1 MRNPSLVLVCWMV
14 AAMAGVGG
22 GVAWD
27 WPSWM
32 VVVMGIGFIGAAVL
46 MTRTAWHQTRINNED
61 IMEGIRQLQLL
72 SGREEVSTSPV
83 LEPDSLGA
91 YIQRMVTVVHNRMTN
106 LEEERKKIIAIM
118 ENLVEGVVAFDP
130 KGKILFT
137 NPSAHR
143 ILGLDAHAIQG
154 RSMWEIIRNQEL
166 ASLVEG
172 CQQLAWHE
180 RRRAE
185 IELHPPASM
194 VLEVYALPFPFSNQK
209 KGSVLVLHD
218 VTELRRLEQ
227 VRAEFIENVSH
238 ELRTPLTAIVG
249 YLETLVDEPS
259 LETPN
264 NRKFVHIAYQHA
276 ERLSRLVE
284 DIRSLSEIESGK
296 VVLRCETVSLYEV
309 AQDIIEMFQH
319 QLSKKGLQICN
330 MIGAEFSA
338 WVDRDRLIQILVNI
352 VDNSIKY
359 TPPGG
364 TVSFE
369 AMLLEDQRIS
379 VQVKDTG
386 QGIPSTDLPRITERF
401 YRVDRARSREEGGTG
416 LGLSIVK
423 HLLQLL
429 NGKLRIQSEL
439 GKGTTVEVILPVS
452 LRIYT
457 THPLSDFT

>member
-1 MRNPSLVLVCWMV
+1 MRNPSLILAFWMV
-14 AAMAGVGG
+14 AAMVGVGG
-22 GVAWD
+22 SVAWE
-27 WPSWM
+27 WPFWA
-32 VVVMGIGFIGAAVL
+32 VGLLGVGLVGAAVL
-46 MTRTAWHQTRINNED
+46 MTRNVWGQTRTNQED
-61 IMEGIRQLQLL
+61 VLSGIHQLQQL
-72 SGREEVSTSPV
+72 SGIDTAKVPLV
-83 LEPDSLGA
+83 VDLDSLGTH
-91 YIQRMVTVVHNRMTN
+91 IQRMVAEVGKRMTS
-106 LEEERKKIIAIM
+106 LEEERTKIIAIM

-130 KGKILFT
+130 KGKVLFT

-143 ILGLDAHAIQG
+143 ILGLDAKAIQG
-154 RSMWEIIRNQEL
+154 RSVWEIIRNQEL

-172 CQQLAWHE
+172 CQQLAWNE

-264 NRKFVHIAYQHA
+264 NRKFVHIAHQNA

-284 DIRSLSEIESGK
+284 DLRSLSEIESGK
-296 VVLRCETVSLYEV
+296 VVLRCEELPLCEV
-309 AQDIIEMFQH
+309 AQDVCEMFQH
-319 QLSKKGLQICN
+319 QLAKKDLRVSNTITGDI
-330 MIGAEFSA
+330 SA
-338 WVDRDRLIQILVNI
+338 WADRDRLIQILVNV
-352 VDNSIKY
+352 VDNAIKY
-359 TPPGG
+359 TPAGG
-364 TVSFE
+364 TISFQAMPLGDQQVS
-369 AMLLEDQRIS
+369 L
-379 VQVKDTG
+379 QVKDSG
-386 QGIPSTDLPRITERF
+386 QGIPSMDLPRITERF

-429 NGKLRIQSEL
+429 GGKLRIQSEL
-439 GKGTTVEVILPVS
+439 GKGTTVEMILPVS
-452 LRIYT
+452 PPNSSRNRL
-457 THPLSDFT
+457 

>member
-1 MRNPSLVLVCWMV
+1 MV
-14 AAMAGVGG
+14 AAMVGVGG
-22 GVAWD
+22 SMAWEWPFWAVGLLGVGL
-27 WPSWM
+27 
-32 VVVMGIGFIGAAVL
+32 VGAAVF
-46 MTRTAWHQTRINNED
+46 MTRNAWDRTRTNQED
-61 IMEGIRQLQLL
+61 LLSGIRQLQQL
-72 SGREEVSTSPV
+72 SESDQARAPLVV
-83 LEPDSLGA
+83 EPDSLGIH
-91 YIQRMVTVVHNRMTN
+91 IQRMVAVVGKRMTS
-106 LEEERKKIIAIM
+106 LEEERTKIIAIM

-130 KGKILFT
+130 KGKVVFT
-137 NPSAHR
+137 NPSANR
-143 ILGLDAHAIQG
+143 ILGLDTKTIQG
-154 RSMWEIIRNQEL
+154 RSVWEIIRNQEL
-166 ASLVEG
+166 ASMVEG

-194 VLEVYALPFPFSNQK
+194 VLEVYALPFPFSNQN

-264 NRKFVHIAYQHA
+264 NRKFVHIAHQHA

-284 DIRSLSEIESGK
+284 DLRSLSEIESGK
-296 VVLRCETVSLYEV
+296 VVLRCEVVPLCEV
-309 AQDIIEMFQH
+309 AQDVSEMFQH
-319 QLSKKGLQICN
+319 QSAKKELRISN
-330 MIGAEFSA
+330 TIGGEIRA
-338 WVDRDRLIQILVNI
+338 WADRDRLIQILVNI
-352 VDNSIKY
+352 VDNAIKY
-359 TPPGG
+359 TPAGG
-364 TVSFE
+364 TISFQ
-369 AMLLEDQRIS
+369 AMPHGAQQIS
-379 VQVKDTG
+379 LQVKDTG
-386 QGIPSTDLPRITERF
+386 QGIPSMDLPRITERF

-429 NGKLRIQSEL
+429 GGKLRIQSEF

-452 LRIYT
+452 SPNPSSNRL
-457 THPLSDFT
+457 

>member
-1 MRNPSLVLVCWMV
+1 MCNPSLVLVCWMV
-14 AAMAGVGG
+14 AAMVVVGG
-22 GVAWD
+22 GVAWE
-27 WPSWM
+27 WPFW
-32 VVVMGIGFIGAAVL
+32 VLGLMGAGLVGAAVL
-46 MTRTAWHQTRINNED
+46 MTRNTLGQTRMNQED
-61 IMEGIRQLQLL
+61 VMSGIRQLQQL
-72 SGREEVSTSPV
+72 SGLNESRGPLEM
-83 LEPDSLGA
+83 EPDVLGSH
-91 YIQRMVTVVHNRMTN
+91 IQRMVADVNKRMAS
-106 LEEERKKIIAIM
+106 LEEERTKIIAIM

-130 KGKILFT
+130 KGKVLFT

-143 ILGLDAHAIQG
+143 ILGFDAYASQG
-154 RSMWEIIRNQEL
+154 RSVWEIIRNQEL
-166 ASLVEG
+166 AALVEG

-185 IELHPPASM
+185 VELYSPASM
-194 VLEVYALPFPFSNQK
+194 VLEVYALPFPFPNQK

-264 NRKFVHIAYQHA
+264 NRKFVHIAHQHA

-284 DIRSLSEIESGK
+284 DLRSLSEIESGK
-296 VVLRCETVSLYEV
+296 VVLRSESVLLCEV
-309 AQDIIEMFQH
+309 AKDVSEMFQH
-319 QLSKKGLQICN
+319 QLSKKNLKIAN
-330 MIGAEFSA
+330 TIGEEIRA
-338 WVDRDRLIQILVNI
+338 WVDRDRLIQILVNL
-352 VDNSIKY
+352 VDNAIKY
-359 TPPGG
+359 TPAGG
-364 TVSFE
+364 TIAFQAIPFGDE
-369 AMLLEDQRIS
+369 RIS
-379 VQVKDTG
+379 LQVKDTG

-401 YRVDRARSREEGGTG
+401 YRVDRARSRAEGGTG

-429 NGKLRIQSEL
+429 DGKLRIQSEL

-452 LRIYT
+452 
-457 THPLSDFT
+457 PPNLSSHRL